1 MRTNLLSFIMESEN
15 RKQVAT
21 ALFEHPKR
29 LWSCS
34 TLEETAKIP
43 HATVFRT
50 LHGLVEFGILK
61 TMRINRKD
69 VVYELVQNSPW
80 VKELR
85 RTFQLDRIAAKEVA
99 IKFVKII
106 KTAKVN
112 AVIQCGSSISGNMN
126 PDSDIDLLV
135 IIKKHDK
142 ELELKLLDAASKLSS
157 EVNRTISATI
167 MSSKEVHVE
176 KNLPFLRSVKS
187 NHEVLYGK
195 TPF

>member
-1 MRTNLLSFIMESEN
+1 MRTNLLSFVMESKN
-15 RKQVAT
+15 RKQVVT

-34 TLEETAKIP
+34 ALEETIRMP

-69 VVYELVQNSPW
+69 IVYELVQNSLW
-80 VKELR
+80 VKELQ
-85 RTFQLDRIAAKEVA
+85 RTFQLDKIVAKKVA
-99 IKFVKII
+99 LAFVTKIKSTKISSI
-106 KTAKVN
+106 
-112 AVIQCGSSISGNMN
+112 IQYGSSVSGEMN
-126 PDSDIDLLV
+126 PNSDIDLLV
-135 IIKKHDK
+135 ILKKQDK
-142 ELELKLLDAASKLSS
+142 RLELKLLDAASRLSS

-167 MSSKEVHVE
+167 MSSKEVQTE
-176 KNLPFLRSVKS
+176 KNLPFLKSVKA